1 MESPATER
9 VTSELTEQFRR
20 AKFDNIL
27 KCVHC
32 GLCLDNCPTYREL
45 GDEKDSPRGR
55 LYLMRGLWEGEL
67 ELNQDVIAPLDR
79 CLDCRA
85 CESVCPSGV
94 PYGELLEK
102 TRGILLEHRKQS
114 VKEKLARALLLKGL
128 FRSTAA
134 LATASQLLRIYC
146 WTGIPA
152 ARTIPTTTRICVARG
167 SIQSSRRHAILGQHS
182 TNSDH
187 ISAEPLT
194 TSIRTGC
201 AAKCP
206 SL

>member
-1 MESPATER
+1 METSATER
-9 VTSELTEQFRR
+9 VTSELTQQFRG

-114 VKEKLARALLLKGL
+114 VKEKLARALLLL
-128 FRSTAA
+128 S
-134 LATASQLLRIYC
+134 LI
-146 WTGIPA
+146 
-152 ARTIPTTTRICVARG
+152 
-167 SIQSSRRHAILGQHS
+167 
-182 TNSDH
+182 H
-187 ISAEPLT
+187 ISEPT
-194 TSIRTGC
+194 RRS
-201 AAKCP
+201 
-206 SL
+206 